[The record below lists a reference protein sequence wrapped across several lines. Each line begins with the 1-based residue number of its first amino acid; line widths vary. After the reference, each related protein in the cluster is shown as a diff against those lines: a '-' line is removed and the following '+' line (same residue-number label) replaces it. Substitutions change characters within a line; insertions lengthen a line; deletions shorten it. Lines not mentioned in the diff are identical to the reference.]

1 MLWAK
6 MKNYIRW
13 AFAPAK
19 VVIHQSITWEIW
31 RAFWYRSLAYVE
43 IFAPFKFEI
52 WVSCKQQQN
61 FWSFATFVFGF
72 SVWFLKWNSILCQIY
87 WKLDLQSLKLVCFVN
102 TKSENMQIPDFFW
115 QEGLLTYS
123 YSPCRHRSKKSSKW
137 NKLQQKVFQRN
148 IVS

>member
-1 MLWAK
+1 MVWLCRNK
-6 MKNYIRW
+6 FYICLLSFSNQQYSEKRN
-13 AFAPAK
+13 
-19 VVIHQSITWEIW
+19 
-31 RAFWYRSLAYVE
+31 SLACSLWYGRL
-43 IFAPFKFEI
+43 FQRT
-52 WVSCKQQQN
+52 SRN
-61 FWSFATFVFGF
+61 FPALIENKFGF
-72 SVWFLKWNSILCQIY
+72 LVNQFVTFLIDFSIFKLNSTLCQIY
-87 WKLDLQSLKLVCFVN
+87 WILDLQSLKLVCFVN